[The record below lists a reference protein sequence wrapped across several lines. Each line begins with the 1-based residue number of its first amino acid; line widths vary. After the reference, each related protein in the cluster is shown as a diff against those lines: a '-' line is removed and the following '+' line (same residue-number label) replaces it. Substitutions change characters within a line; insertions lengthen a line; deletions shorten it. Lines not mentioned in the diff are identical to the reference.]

1 MSEKKYELKAYG
13 GQHLDVYEDKVVR
26 TIKAGLGSFMNGNP
40 LAGTKTIYFVDCV
53 GIQFKKFSGITP
65 GFLQFETA
73 GGNVSNNENTF
84 YWSFTDKETI
94 KVMEEVAEYCK
105 KRIDETKSSKNA
117 SSTTIIQ
124 PSGADELIKYKQ
136 LLDSGIITQEEF
148 DAKKKQLLGL

>member
-1 MSEKKYELKAYG
+1 MEEKIYSLKG
-13 GQHLDVYEDKVVR
+13 CDGHRLDVYEDKVVR
-26 TIKAGLGSFMNGNP
+26 TIKPGFGSFMNGNAW
-40 LAGTKTIYFVDCV
+40 AGAKTIYFVDCV
-53 GIQFKKFSGITP
+53 GIQFKKHFGIMP

-84 YWSFTDKETI
+84 YWSFTEKQTI

-105 KRIDETKSSKNA
+105 KRIDETKSSKNS

-124 PSGADELIKYKQ
+124 KSNADELVKFKQ

-148 DAKKKQLLGL
+148 DAKKKQLLEL